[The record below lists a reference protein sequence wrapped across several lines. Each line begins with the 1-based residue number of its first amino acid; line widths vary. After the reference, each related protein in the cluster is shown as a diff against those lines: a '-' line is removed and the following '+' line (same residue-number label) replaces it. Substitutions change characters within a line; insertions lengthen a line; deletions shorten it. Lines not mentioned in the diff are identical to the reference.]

1 MRLHTR
7 KVLDRA
13 FSGLGFFSIALM
25 AAALIILLAPI
36 FTRGAGAF
44 VFRGTVE
51 FRRVMAERFD
61 RGDRAAV
68 ARVFSSG
75 LPRPQEVVLQL
86 WRMMFDPLAGKS
98 LLGHVWASTQR
109 ILIGFTIA
117 SLVAVP
123 LGLMMALNRY
133 VNAIV
138 KPLFDL
144 LKPMPPLAWISIA
157 ILWFG
162 IGETSKVFIIIIGT
176 FVPCLLD
183 AYNGVRLVEP
193 ELYDVIRMLGGNRRH
208 EIIQVCFPAAFPA
221 IFAGLQI
228 ALSIAWSCVLAA
240 ELVSARSGMGFI
252 IILGMNLSRPAMVV
266 GGMVVIALVAW
277 TMSQLV
283 SGLERF
289 VCPWKREIDGR

>member
-1 MRLHTR
+1 VVDIANEIKQQVHEGRPLTLSMILTNRWFLY
-7 KVLDRA
+7 VVSMLA
-13 FSGLGFFSIALM
+13 FFLVWDM
-25 AAALIILLAPI
+25 
-36 FTRGAGAF
+36 
-44 VFRGTVE
+44 
-51 FRRVMAERFD
+51 
-61 RGDRAAV
+61 AAV

-75 LPRPQEVVLQL
+75 LPRPYEVVLQL
-86 WRMMFDPLAGKS
+86 RSMMFDPLAGKS
-98 LLGHVWASTQR
+98 LLGHIWASTQR

-193 ELYDVIRMLGGNRRH
+193 ELYDVIRMLGGKRRH

-240 ELVSARSGMGFI
+240 ELVSARSGLGFI
-252 IILGMNLSRPAMVV
+252 IIRGMNLSRPAMIV

-277 TMSQLV
+277 VMSQLV
-283 SGLERF
+283 SGLERL

>member
-1 MRLHTR
+1 VVDIANEIKQQVQERRPLTLSMILTNRWFLYG
-7 KVLDRA
+7 VSMLA
-13 FSGLGFFSIALM
+13 FF
-25 AAALIILLAPI
+25 LAWD
-36 FTRGAGAF
+36 
-44 VFRGTVE
+44 
-51 FRRVMAERFD
+51 M
-61 RGDRAAV
+61 AAV

-75 LPRPQEVVLQL
+75 LPRPYEVVLQL

-98 LLGHVWASTQR
+98 LLGHIWASTQR

-240 ELVSARSGMGFI
+240 ELVSARSGLGFI

-277 TMSQLV
+277 SMSQLV

-289 VCPWKREIDGR
+289 VCPWKREIDSR

>member
-1 MRLHTR
+1 MVDIANEIKQQVQEISELTPAMILTNRWFLYGVST
-7 KVLDRA
+7 LA
-13 FSGLGFFSIALM
+13 FFLVWDW
-25 AAALIILLAPI
+25 AAA
-36 FTRGAGAF
+36 
-44 VFRGTVE
+44 
-51 FRRVMAERFD
+51 
-61 RGDRAAV
+61 

-75 LPRPQEVVLQL
+75 LPRPYEVALQL

-109 ILIGFTIA
+109 ILTGFIIA

-144 LKPMPPLAWISIA
+144 LKPMPPLAWISIT

-221 IFAGLQI
+221 IFAGMQI
-228 ALSIAWSCVLAA
+228 ALSIGWSCVLAA
-240 ELVSARSGMGFI
+240 ELVSARSGLGYI

-283 SGLERF
+283 SVLERF
-289 VCPWKREIDGR
+289 VCPWKREIDSR

>member
-1 MRLHTR
+1 MILTNRWFLYGVSTLAFFL
-7 KVLDRA
+7 VWDWAAAARA
-13 FSGLGFFSIALM
+13 F
-25 AAALIILLAPI
+25 
-36 FTRGAGAF
+36 R
-44 VFRGTVE
+44 
-51 FRRVMAERFD
+51 
-61 RGDRAAV
+61 
-68 ARVFSSG
+68 SG
-75 LPRPQEVVLQL
+75 LPRPYEVVLQL

-221 IFAGLQI
+221 IFAGMQI

-240 ELVSARSGMGFI
+240 ELVSARSGLGYI

-266 GGMVVIALVAW
+266 GGMVVIALVSW

-283 SGLERF
+283 SVLERF
-289 VCPWKREIDGR
+289 VCPWKREIDSR

>member
-1 MRLHTR
+1 VVDIANEIKQQVHERRPLTLGLILGNR
-7 KVLDRA
+7 WFLYGVSTLA
-13 FSGLGFFSIALM
+13 FFLVWDM
-25 AAALIILLAPI
+25 
-36 FTRGAGAF
+36 
-44 VFRGTVE
+44 
-51 FRRVMAERFD
+51 
-61 RGDRAAV
+61 AAV
-68 ARVFSSG
+68 ARIFSSG
-75 LPRPQEVVLQL
+75 LPRPYDVVLQL

-98 LLGHVWASTQR
+98 LLGHIWASTQR

-193 ELYDVIRMLGGNRRH
+193 ELYDVVRMLGGNRRD

-240 ELVSARSGMGFI
+240 ELVSARSGLGFI

-277 TMSQLV
+277 AMSQLV

>member
-1 MRLHTR
+1 MVDIANEIKQQVQERRPLTLAMILTNR
-7 KVLDRA
+7 WFLYGVSMLA
-13 FSGLGFFSIALM
+13 FFLVWDL
-25 AAALIILLAPI
+25 
-36 FTRGAGAF
+36 T
-44 VFRGTVE
+44 
-51 FRRVMAERFD
+51 
-61 RGDRAAV
+61 AV
-68 ARVFSSG
+68 AQVFSSG
-75 LPRPQEVVLQL
+75 LPRPYEVVLQL
-86 WRMMFDPLAGKS
+86 WRMLFDPLAGKS

-144 LKPMPPLAWISIA
+144 LKPMPPISWISIA

-176 FVPCLLD
+176 FVPCLLN

-228 ALSIAWSCVLAA
+228 SLSIAWTCVLAA
-240 ELVSARSGMGFI
+240 ELVSARSGLGFI
-252 IILGMNLSRPAMVV
+252 IILGMNLSRPAMIV

-277 TMSQLV
+277 AMSQLV
-283 SGLERF
+283 SVWKGWSAPGSGRSTVGRTSRR
-289 VCPWKREIDGR
+289 VCSGE

>member
-1 MRLHTR
+1 VVDIANEIQQQVRER
-7 KVLDRA
+7 KPLTPTDLLKNRWFLYGVSLM
-13 FSGLGFFSIALM
+13 FFFLVWDS
-25 AAALIILLAPI
+25 AARMFA
-36 FTRGAGAF
+36 
-44 VFRGTVE
+44 
-51 FRRVMAERFD
+51 
-61 RGDRAAV
+61 
-68 ARVFSSG
+68 SG
-75 LPRPQEVVLQL
+75 LPRPHDVVLQL
-86 WRMMFDPLAGKS
+86 WRMLFDPLAGKS

-193 ELYDVIRMLGGNRRH
+193 ELYDVVRMLGGNRRD
-208 EIIQVCFPAAFPA
+208 EILHVCFPAAFPA

-240 ELVSARSGMGFI
+240 ELVSARSGLGFI
-252 IILGMNLSRPAMVV
+252 IILGMNLSRPAMIV
-266 GGMVVIALVAW
+266 GGMVVIALVSW
-277 TMSQLV
+277 GMSQLV
-283 SGLERF
+283 SVLERF
-289 VCPWKREIDGR
+289 VCPWKREIDNR

>member
-1 MRLHTR
+1 MVDIANEIQQQVRER
-7 KVLDRA
+7 KPLTPTDLLKNRWFLYGVSLM
-13 FSGLGFFSIALM
+13 FFFLVWDS
-25 AAALIILLAPI
+25 AARMFA
-36 FTRGAGAF
+36 
-44 VFRGTVE
+44 
-51 FRRVMAERFD
+51 
-61 RGDRAAV
+61 
-68 ARVFSSG
+68 SG
-75 LPRPQEVVLQL
+75 LPRPHNVVLQL
-86 WRMMFDPLAGKS
+86 WLMLFDPLAGKS

-193 ELYDVIRMLGGNRRH
+193 ELYDVVRMLGGNRRD
-208 EIIQVCFPAAFPA
+208 EILHVCFPAAFPA

-240 ELVSARSGMGFI
+240 ELVSARSGLGFI
-252 IILGMNLSRPAMVV
+252 IILGMNLSRPAMIV
-266 GGMVVIALVAW
+266 GGMVVIALVSW
-277 TMSQLV
+277 GMSQLV
-283 SGLERF
+283 SVLERF
-289 VCPWKREIDGR
+289 LCPWKREIDNR

>member
-1 MRLHTR
+1 VVDIANEIKQQVQERRPLTLATILR
-7 KVLDRA
+7 NRWFLYGVSTLA
-13 FSGLGFFSIALM
+13 FF
-25 AAALIILLAPI
+25 LIW
-36 FTRGAGAF
+36 
-44 VFRGTVE
+44 
-51 FRRVMAERFD
+51 
-61 RGDRAAV
+61 DRAAMD
-68 ARVFSSG
+68 RVFSSG
-75 LPRPQEVVLQL
+75 LPRPYEVVLQL
-86 WRMMFDPLAGKS
+86 WSMMFDPLAGKS
-98 LLGHVWASTQR
+98 LLGHIWASTQR
-109 ILIGFTIA
+109 ILIGFIIA

-144 LKPMPPLAWISIA
+144 LKPMPPLAWISIS

-162 IGETSKVFIIIIGT
+162 IGETSKVFIIIVGT

-193 ELYDVIRMLGGNRRH
+193 ELYDVIRMLGGKRRH

-240 ELVSARSGMGFI
+240 ELVSARSGLGFI
-252 IILGMNLSRPAMVV
+252 IIRGMNLSRPAMIVS
-266 GGMVVIALVAW
+266 GMVVIALVAW
-277 TMSQLV
+277 GMSQLV
-283 SGLERF
+283 SGLERL
-289 VCPWKREIDGR
+289 VCPWKREIEGL

>member
-1 MRLHTR
+1 MVDIANEIQQQVRER
-7 KVLDRA
+7 KPLTPTVMLKNRW
-13 FSGLGFFSIALM
+13 FLYGVSLMFFFLVWDS
-25 AAALIILLAPI
+25 AARMFA
-36 FTRGAGAF
+36 
-44 VFRGTVE
+44 
-51 FRRVMAERFD
+51 
-61 RGDRAAV
+61 
-68 ARVFSSG
+68 SG
-75 LPRPQEVVLQL
+75 LPRPHNVVLQL
-86 WRMMFDPLAGKS
+86 WLMLFDPLAGKS

-193 ELYDVIRMLGGNRRH
+193 ELYDVVRMLGGNRRD
-208 EIIQVCFPAAFPA
+208 EILHVCFPAAFPA

-240 ELVSARSGMGFI
+240 ELVSARSGLGFI
-252 IILGMNLSRPAMVV
+252 IILGMNLSRPAMIV
-266 GGMVVIALVAW
+266 GGMVVIALVSW
-277 TMSQLV
+277 GMSQLV
-283 SGLERF
+283 SVLERF
-289 VCPWKREIDGR
+289 LCPWKREIDNR

>member
-1 MRLHTR
+1 ML
-7 KVLDRA
+7 
-13 FSGLGFFSIALM
+13 
-25 AAALIILLAPI
+25 
-36 FTRGAGAF
+36 
-44 VFRGTVE
+44 
-51 FRRVMAERFD
+51 
-61 RGDRAAV
+61 
-68 ARVFSSG
+68 
-75 LPRPQEVVLQL
+75 
-86 WRMMFDPLAGKS
+86 FDPLAGKS

-240 ELVSARSGMGFI
+240 ELVSARSGLGFI
-252 IILGMNLSRPAMVV
+252 IILGMNLSRPAMIV
-266 GGMVVIALVAW
+266 GGMVVIALVSW
-277 TMSQLV
+277 SMSQLV
-283 SGLERF
+283 SVLERF